1 MEKTIIAQAIPTQA
15 GQAGALFARSE
26 IDADEA
32 LTMYARN
39 LGTEPTYTDWIA
51 NRTDWINGYVTEKPQ
66 SKGGSADQAF
76 TRFAG
81 QLNTKF
87 GIVAPKAQTQAS
99 IKKAEERAKK
109 AEELA
114 EKYKHIPTSQITEN
128 LKQAYEL
135 QAKNPTKKLAT
146 LKELEKIL
154 KARTS
159 AEEAESR
166 DELKQ
171 ARARLSELAKACTDV
186 ERIQTACDIL
196 DEANYEFEVTK

>member
-1 MEKTIIAQAIPTQA
+1 MEKTVIAQAIPTQA
-15 GQAGALFARSE
+15 NQAGALFARSE

-39 LGTEPTYTDWIA
+39 LGTEPTYTDWIS

-66 SKGGSADQAF
+66 AKGGSAEQAF
-76 TRFAG
+76 TRFAN
-81 QLNTKF
+81 QLNNKF
-87 GIVAPKAQTQAS
+87 GIVTPKAQTQAS
-99 IKKAEERAKK
+99 IKKEKERAKK

-114 EKYKHIPTSQITEN
+114 EKYKDIPTSQITEN

-135 QAKNPTKKLAT
+135 QAKNPTKKLAS

-154 KARTS
+154 RARTS
-159 AEEAESR
+159 AEEAENR
-166 DELKQ
+166 GELKQ

-196 DEANYEFEVTK
+196 DEANYEFEVTA